1 MKTPVRVLVVEDS
14 EEDALL
20 ILRELRRGGFEP
32 SYRVIERPEEMR
44 QALSLQEWDLIVA
57 DYSMPHFDGAMALEL
72 LKSTKL
78 DIPFIIVSGKIGEDV
93 AVEAM
98 KAGAHDYIMKGN
110 LARLTP
116 AIIRELREVKVRQEH
131 REIEKKLKIAERL
144 RCVGSV
150 AASIIHDLKQPMQVI
165 LSCSDILGEDD
176 MPLEERKPLS
186 QEITTQVRRMLNMSQ
201 EILDY
206 ASGERRLRLAPVDLD
221 QLCREVV
228 ELFRPQLA
236 ADNVRVKYSK
246 WSTEIAS
253 PNFHLDRERF
263 WRVLVNLIGNACD
276 AMPNGGELTVR
287 LSLEHT
293 CACIE
298 IQDTGTGIP
307 KDIQPIIYDPFV
319 TEGKEY
325 GTGLG
330 LSIVK
335 NIVEAHS
342 GTITFMSSPATG
354 TSFKIVLKR
363 ELGELRNSETI
374 ESASAIN

>member
-1 MKTPVRVLVVEDS
+1 MKMPIRLLVVEDS

-32 SYRVIERPEEMR
+32 SYRIIERPEEMR
-44 QALSLQEWDLIVA
+44 QALSLQEWDLIIA
-57 DYSMPHFDGAMALEL
+57 DYSLPHFDGAMALEM

-116 AIIRELREVKVRQEH
+116 AIIRELREVKVRQEN

-165 LSCSDILGEDD
+165 LSCSDILAADEL
-176 MPLEERKPLS
+176 PLEERKLLS

-253 PNFHLDRERF
+253 PNFRLDRERF
-263 WRVLVNLIGNACD
+263 WRVLVNLIANACD
-276 AMPNGGELTVR
+276 AMPNGGELTIR
-287 LSLEHT
+287 LSLEHSG
-293 CACIE
+293 ACIE
-298 IQDTGTGIP
+298 IQDTGAGIP
-307 KDIQPIIYDPFV
+307 KEIQAIIYDPFV
-319 TEGKEY
+319 TEGKAY

-342 GTITFMSSPATG
+342 GTITFVSSPATG
-354 TSFKIVLKR
+354 TSFKIVLNR
-363 ELGELRNSETI
+363 ELGELQNFEAA
-374 ESASAIN
+374 ESASANN